1 MRPKTT
7 SKRRTGGWL
16 KSSTRT
22 STPATNRPRTSL
34 RKSRPLTTS
43 SATLNRPARYDRGE
57 LDASGAERPQQRYY
71 HDFAEAAG
79 SPYTSNAG
87 FADLE
92 GVEDILS
99 QFFGRQ
105 AQGSLRTRG
114 SDVHYGIELDFL
126 EAINGGKRQ
135 ITLPDGSVLDVNVP
149 PGTSDGQILRLRG
162 KGRPGIGG
170 GPPGDALIE
179 IQVRPHPIFTRRGDN
194 IHVELPILVSV
205 AVLGGKVEVPTP
217 TGSVRMT
224 VPKWSNTGAVLR
236 LKGRGVPRVDGSK
249 GDELVTLKI
258 MLPEKPDPEL
268 EKFFSERR
276 AYTARQGMDAS
287 T

>member
-43 SATLNRPARYDRGE
+43 SATLINGPVMTVANSTHQAPNGRNNVIITN
-57 LDASGAERPQQRYY
+57 
-71 HDFAEAAG
+71 FAEAAG

-170 GPPGDALIE
+170 GSAG
-179 IQVRPHPIFTRRGDN
+179 
-194 IHVELPILVSV
+194 
-205 AVLGGKVEVPTP
+205 
-217 TGSVRMT
+217 
-224 VPKWSNTGAVLR
+224 
-236 LKGRGVPRVDGSK
+236 
-249 GDELVTLKI
+249 
-258 MLPEKPDPEL
+258 
-268 EKFFSERR
+268 
-276 AYTARQGMDAS
+276 
-287 T
+287 

>member
-1 MRPKTT
+1 M
-7 SKRRTGGWL
+7 
-16 KSSTRT
+16 
-22 STPATNRPRTSL
+22 
-34 RKSRPLTTS
+34 
-43 SATLNRPARYDRGE
+43 
-57 LDASGAERPQQRYY
+57 
-71 HDFAEAAG
+71 
-79 SPYTSNAG
+79 
-87 FADLE
+87 
-92 GVEDILS
+92 
-99 QFFGRQ
+99 
-105 AQGSLRTRG
+105 
-114 SDVHYGIELDFL
+114 
-126 EAINGGKRQ
+126 
-135 ITLPDGSVLDVNVP
+135 
-149 PGTSDGQILRLRG
+149 
-162 KGRPGIGG
+162 